1 MKQLLTIIS
10 VIFATTLTSFAQNKG
25 YVISGVIDDSD
36 RPEVLTILTI
46 VEGTVL

>member
-25 YVISGVIDDSD
+25 YVISGVKCTRGQEPCAYSLIQ
-36 RPEVLTILTI
+36 PIN
-46 VEGTVL
+46 